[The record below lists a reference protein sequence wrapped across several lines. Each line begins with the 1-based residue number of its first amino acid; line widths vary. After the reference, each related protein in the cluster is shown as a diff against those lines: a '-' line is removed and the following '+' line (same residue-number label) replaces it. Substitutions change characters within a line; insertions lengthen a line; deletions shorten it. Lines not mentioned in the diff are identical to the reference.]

1 MSRKVTVLVE
11 STQSKVVFESN
22 ATTLGELK
30 NELREKQV
38 RYDSDCVFKEAAS
51 KTILTSNE
59 SVLPSNIPWKGQVT
73 NDLVFMVT
81 APQKKIRSGAMDRKE
96 AYARV
101 KELGLQGKIQEHE
114 GKNFTQC
121 STAVLISYIEKKEKA
136 GENVAKKTPKHTP
149 APIAKEKKV
158 KSNPIQVIKPT
169 TQEVVESVTFC
180 ALKELIA
187 EMVNK
192 GVLSKADADNILGVA
207 SGKSALPV
215 ERKQSYDELAKQFDF

>member
-51 KTILTSNE
+51 KTILTSDE

-121 STAVLISYIEKKEKA
+121 STAVLISYIEKRKEA
-136 GENVAKKTPKHTP
+136 DENVAKETPKHTP
-149 APIAKEKKV
+149 APIAKEKVV
-158 KSNPIQVIKPT
+158 KADAHTMPASGKEMMSN
-169 TQEVVESVTFC
+169 
-180 ALKELIA
+180 LRNLLD
-187 EMVNK
+187 EMVSK
-192 GVLSKADADNILGVA
+192 GVFMQHDADNIWGVA
-207 SGKSALPV
+207 NGQPALPV
-215 ERKQSYDELAKQFDF
+215 EREQSYEELAEQFNF

>member
-38 RYDSDCVFKEAAS
+38 MYDSDCVFKEAAS
-51 KTILTSNE
+51 KTILTSDE

-81 APQKKIRSGAMDRKE
+81 APQKKIKSGVMTRAE
-96 AYARV
+96 VYAVIKRL
-101 KELGLQGKIQEHE
+101 KLQDKISKKE

-121 STAVLISYIEKKEKA
+121 STAVLLTFIDETSKESCETKA
-136 GENVAKKTPKHTP
+136 A
-149 APIAKEKKV
+149 APVAKEKEV
-158 KSNPIQVIKPT
+158 KGNPIQMVKPT
-169 TQEVVESVTFC
+169 PKVVESVTFC

-192 GVLSKADADNILGVA
+192 GVLSKANADNILGVA
-207 SGKSALPV
+207 SGKPALPV
-215 ERKQSYDELAKQFDF
+215 EREQSYDELAKQFDF

>member
-30 NELREKQV
+30 NELRERQV

-51 KTILTSNE
+51 KTILTSDE
-59 SVLPSNIPWKGQVT
+59 SILPSNIPWKGQVT

-121 STAVLISYIEKKEKA
+121 STAILISYIEDEEKKA
-136 GENVAKKTPKHTP
+136 VKKTPKHTP
-149 APIAKEKKV
+149 APIAKEKVV
-158 KSNPIQVIKPT
+158 KADAYTMPASGK
-169 TQEVVESVTFC
+169 
-180 ALKELIA
+180 
-187 EMVNK
+187 EMVSNLRNLLDEMVSK
-192 GVLSKADADNILGVA
+192 GVLMQHDADNIWGVA
-207 SGKSALPV
+207 NSQPALPV
-215 ERKQSYDELAKQFDF
+215 EREQSYDELAEQFNF

>member
-30 NELREKQV
+30 NELRERQV
-38 RYDSDCVFKEAAS
+38 MYDSNCVFKEAAS
-51 KTILTSNE
+51 KTILTSDE

-81 APQKKIRSGAMDRKE
+81 APQKKIRSGVMDRRE

-121 STAVLISYIEKKEKA
+121 STAVLISYIENEEKKA
-136 GENVAKKTPKHTP
+136 VKKTPKHTP
-149 APIAKEKKV
+149 APIAKEKVV
-158 KSNPIQVIKPT
+158 KADAYTMPASGKEMMSN
-169 TQEVVESVTFC
+169 
-180 ALKELIA
+180 LRNLLD
-187 EMVNK
+187 EMVSK
-192 GVLSKADADNILGVA
+192 GVLMQHDADNIWGVA
-207 SGKSALPV
+207 NGQPALPV
-215 ERKQSYDELAKQFDF
+215 EREQSYDELAEQFDF

>member
-51 KTILTSNE
+51 KTILTSDE

-81 APQKKIRSGAMDRKE
+81 APQKKIKSGAMDRKE
-96 AYARV
+96 AYVRV
-101 KELGLQGKIQEHE
+101 RELGLQGKIQEHE

-121 STAVLISYIEKKEKA
+121 ATAVLISYIENEEKKA
-136 GENVAKKTPKHTP
+136 AKKTPKHTP
-149 APIAKEKKV
+149 APIAKEKVV
-158 KSNPIQVIKPT
+158 KADAHTMPASGKEMMSN
-169 TQEVVESVTFC
+169 
-180 ALKELIA
+180 LRNLLD
-187 EMVNK
+187 EMVSK
-192 GVLSKADADNILGVA
+192 GVLMQHDANNIWGVA
-207 SGKSALPV
+207 NGKPVLPV
-215 ERKQSYDELAKQFDF
+215 EREQSYSELAKQFDF